1 MSDISFLAGNKRAA
15 ILFAQLLYIHVES
28 KTMQSSVQSNAALL
42 HVHMSL
48 SVPHTSW
55 VLLIP
60 NESHAIMFLVLGAI
74 NLHFCQKGGMNDS
87 FRTPSVFQLRFI
99 ATPFKWMR
107 TVYVCTCAFI
117 YLNCLISLYL
127 LIRSNGGN

>member
-48 SVPHTSW
+48 SVPHTS
-55 VLLIP
+55 
-60 NESHAIMFLVLGAI
+60 
-74 NLHFCQKGGMNDS
+74 
-87 FRTPSVFQLRFI
+87 
-99 ATPFKWMR
+99 
-107 TVYVCTCAFI
+107 
-117 YLNCLISLYL
+117 
-127 LIRSNGGN
+127 